1 MLNIKPRNTLET
13 PKIPRIPNGKLRSCR
28 KLFILQTHLLIK
40 VIHKASTR
48 LPLEQ
53 RAIVSML
60 ISQAHGQG
68 QDFSSAENSDSSA
81 DEDYRATNPVA
92 SKVVESVYWA
102 DSEEEKEE
110 KGEVAMKSGKEKVKC
125 FR

>member
-1 MLNIKPRNTLET
+1 M
-13 PKIPRIPNGKLRSCR
+13 
-28 KLFILQTHLLIK
+28 
-40 VIHKASTR
+40 
-48 LPLEQ
+48 
-53 RAIVSML
+53 

-81 DEDYRATNPVA
+81 DEDYRATNPVL
-92 SKVVESVYWA
+92 KVVESVYWA

-110 KGEVAMKSGKEKVKC
+110 KGEVTVKSGKEKVKC

>member
-1 MLNIKPRNTLET
+1 MQKIVHTSNTSV
-13 PKIPRIPNGKLRSCR
+13 NQGDSQG
-28 KLFILQTHLLIK
+28 FHK
-40 VIHKASTR
+40 VATLAASH
-48 LPLEQ
+48 
-53 RAIVSML
+53 IVSML

-68 QDFSSAENSDSSA
+68 QDFSSADNSDSSA
-81 DEDYRATNPVA
+81 DEDYRATNPVS